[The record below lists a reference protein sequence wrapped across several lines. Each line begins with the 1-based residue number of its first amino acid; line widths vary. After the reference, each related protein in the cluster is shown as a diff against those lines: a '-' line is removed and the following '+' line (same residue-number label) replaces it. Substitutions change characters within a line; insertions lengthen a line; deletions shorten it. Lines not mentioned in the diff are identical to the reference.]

1 MAINTS
7 KVVTGGIVAGVVLTA
22 IDFIANMFLLGD
34 RMTAEANAFKEGLGD
49 AMAAMSGGQIAGFV
63 IMNLVIGMLLV
74 WTYAAVRPRFGAG
87 PKTATYV
94 ALVFFTFGLIM
105 TSNYLA
111 MGMMSVGLWL
121 TYGVLWLVNLI
132 VSTMVG
138 AMLYSEDSAAG

>member
-22 IDFIANMFLLGD
+22 IDFIANMFLLGEQ
-34 RMTAEANAFKEGLGD
+34 MTAEANAFKAGLGD
-49 AMAAMSGGQIAGFV
+49 AMAAMSGSQIAGFV

-74 WTYAAVRPRFGAG
+74 WTYAAVRPRFGPG

-94 ALVFFTFGLIM
+94 AMAFFTFGLIM

-121 TYGVLWLVNLI
+121 TYAAIWLVNMI

-138 AMLYSEDSAAG
+138 AMLYSEDSTAG